1 MKQKI
6 RHSRIFFFISLGVL
20 LVALT
25 QKTYCTPDC
34 GSHGSGFVAFLF
46 GTLGI
51 FVGGA
56 YITWFANPFL
66 ILSWLFI
73 GKRPW
78 VSLVLS
84 SFSLAIAF
92 SFLTYDEIM
101 IKEAGHYGKI
111 VGYALGYW
119 LWITSI
125 AIMLLGSLFC
135 LLRKT

>member
-6 RHSRIFFFISLGVL
+6 RHSRIIFFISLGVL

-34 GSHGSGFVAFLF
+34 GSYGSGFVAFLF
-46 GTLGI
+46 GILGI

-78 VSLVLS
+78 VSLILS
-84 SFSLAIAF
+84 SFSLVIAF
-92 SFLTYDEIM
+92 SFLIYDEIM
-101 IKEAGHYGKI
+101 INEAGHYGEI
-111 VGYALGYW
+111 IGYALGYW
-119 LWITSI
+119 LWIASI